1 MPKATEAFSSSQ
13 IEIPTE
19 IVSGITRKMQE
30 QSVVMALAQSQPQM
44 FANAKHMVFT
54 MEPEAEFVGEG
65 AEKSSAEFG
74 IAPKE
79 GKIHKAQV
87 TVRLNEEVRWADED
101 NQLLIMQT
109 VFDSMAGAN
118 ARALDY
124 GMLHAI
130 NPLTKSVLDSLKPEA
145 LTLQATQVTATG
157 DIQADLDNLPDSVL
171 ENYDVNGIALDRMYA
186 NELRKQ
192 RNPNTGAKVYPE
204 VNLSLDPGNLE
215 GLRAVTSAAVSGKRL
230 APAPT
235 GIQAII
241 GDWSL
246 IKFGMVRNFAIEEIL
261 YGDPD
266 GLGDLKRHNQVAY
279 RAEAVFSWAVMDFSG
294 FAVLKNAG
302 ASEAAETRAKKA
314 A

>member
-1 MPKATEAFSSSQ
+1 MPKATEAFSSSH
-13 IEIPTE
+13 IEIPTN
-19 IVSGITRKMQE
+19 IVAEMTRKMQE
-30 QSVVMALAQSQPQM
+30 KSVVMALTQSQPQM
-44 FANAKHMVFT
+44 FANAKHMIFT
-54 MEPEAEFVGEG
+54 MEPEAEYVGEG
-65 AEKSSAEFG
+65 AEKSSAEIGLG
-74 IAPKE
+74 IKE
-79 GKIHKAQV
+79 GKIHKTQV
-87 TVRLNEEVRWADED
+87 TVRMNEEVRWADED
-101 NQLLIMQT
+101 NQMLIMDS

-124 GMLHAI
+124 GMLHAV

-145 LTLQATQVTATG
+145 LALQATQVAATG
-157 DIQADLDNLPDSVL
+157 DIQTDLDNLPDSVL
-171 ENYDVNGIALDRMYA
+171 ESYDINGIALDRMFA

-204 VNLSLDPGNLE
+204 VNLDLDPGNLE

-246 IKFGMVRNFAIEEIL
+246 IKWGMVRNFAIEEIL
-261 YGDPD
+261 YGNPD
-266 GLGDLKRHNQVAY
+266 GLGDLKRNNQVAY
-279 RAEAVFSWAVMDFSG
+279 RAEAVFSWVVMDYSG
-294 FAVLKNAG
+294 FAVLKKAG
-302 ASEAAETRAKKA
+302 AAETRAKKA

>member
-54 MEPEAEFVGEG
+54 MDPEAEFVGEG
-65 AEKSSAEFG
+65 AEKSSAEFR
-74 IAPKE
+74 IEPKE
-79 GKIHKAQV
+79 GKIHKTQV

-109 VFDSMAGAN
+109 VFDSMASAN

-145 LTLQATQVTATG
+145 LTLQAAQVTATG

-171 ENYDVNGIALDRMYA
+171 ENYDINGIALDRMYA

-246 IKFGMVRNFAIEEIL
+246 IKCGMVRNFAIEEIL

-279 RAEAVFSWAVMDFSG
+279 RAESVFSWAVMDFSG
-294 FAVLKNAG
+294 FAVLKSAG